1 MRMSDWSSDVCY
13 SDLATPNGDGINV
26 MACHV
31 TNCHIPP
38 IEASETE
45 SPVRYLR
52 RELRQDSGGPGR
64 WRGGV
69 GQVLSYK
76 ILGADPQLH
85 HTSQKAV
92 SLPQGGAGGAPGDG
106 GRRVIHEGQ
115 TGERRPAH
123 ATGHTPHSTNK

>member
-1 MRMSDWSSDVCY
+1 MAIHPRLGRRVMFGEVVPGGIG
-13 SDLATPNGDGINV
+13 ATPNGDGINV

-76 ILGADPQLH
+76 ILGADQI
-85 HTSQKAV
+85 
-92 SLPQGGAGGAPGDG
+92 
-106 GRRVIHEGQ
+106 GRASCRERVGQ
-115 TGERRPAH
+115 
-123 ATGHTPHSTNK
+123 SV